1 MQRQIKQVFHP
12 IDKWEEIR
20 HNMWG
25 GTDNKKE
32 ALEWALSFTGDHS
45 LYGSYM
51 RRVCEE
57 WPISCENA
65 LTDPHM
71 NRKAWLGHAAC
82 ALAGGVPE
90 DIIREAWSKL
100 SHEQKHLANKEA
112 ERAIQLW
119 EESYIKDKWLYEEV
133 GGSLL

>member
-1 MQRQIKQVFHP
+1 MQKQIKQVFHP
-12 IDKWEEIR
+12 IHEWEEMN

-25 GTDNKKE
+25 PPEDRA
-32 ALEWALSFTGDHS
+32 ALDWAVAFTGNHK

-51 RRVCEE
+51 RRVCDE
-57 WPISCENA
+57 WPVSCENA

-82 ALAGGVPE
+82 ALANRVPE
-90 DIIREAWSKL
+90 DIVRQAWSKL
-100 SHEQKHLANKEA
+100 SDEQKYLANKEA